1 MKKQAAEAAAAT
13 SAAGD
18 KDGGDGS
25 TDASK
30 VEGSTSILGVG
41 GKAVGGGKQR
51 VGVQRTA
58 GELRI
63 QKDITELDGGSVAE
77 TGKFF
82 ASLISLFDSSTLPH
96 LFSNKFFTLSAFYR
110 DLLSLNTVCSISLF
124 LFVLYRVP
132 QPERPHQLQCDCE
145 AVARI
150 LVRGALRVQLLRD
163 ERLPTQTPQSGV

>member
-82 ASLISLFDSSTLPH
+82 H
-96 LFSNKFFTLSAFYR
+96 L
-110 DLLSLNTVCSISLF
+110 
-124 LFVLYRVP
+124 
-132 QPERPHQLQCDCE
+132 
-145 AVARI
+145 
-150 LVRGALRVQLLRD
+150 
-163 ERLPTQTPQSGV
+163 